1 MSTTSEKIV
10 AAFCALSLLTALSV
24 PVSAQPSRDDDPIIM
39 EMKEKKKQAEE
50 TERRYRATLK
60 NTGGDKTTPV
70 RDDPWQNMRG
80 SDNSKKK
87 P

>member
-1 MSTTSEKIV
+1 MSITGKIV
-10 AAFCALSLLTALSV
+10 AALFALPLLAALIAPAV
-24 PVSAQPSRDDDPIIM
+24 AQPAREDDPIIM
-39 EMKEKKKQAEE
+39 DMKQKKKDAEE
-50 TERRYRATLK
+50 LEKRYRATVK
-60 NTGGDKTTPV
+60 STGADQTTTV